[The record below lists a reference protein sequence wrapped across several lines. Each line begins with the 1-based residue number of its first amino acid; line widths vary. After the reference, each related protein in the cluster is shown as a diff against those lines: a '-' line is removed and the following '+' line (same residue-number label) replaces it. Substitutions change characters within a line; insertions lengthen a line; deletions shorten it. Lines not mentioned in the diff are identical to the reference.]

1 MKKQLLLLALAL
13 STTSPVMSIFH
24 GTDIIDF
31 INTHGLETLTS
42 SQQRDF
48 KTLLGGAEFFH
59 KNQINKLYPYQSSVE
74 ITPLMLAAYYV
85 NPEMVAILLEH
96 GADVSLTAKG
106 NFGIRDK
113 ALNFASLVL
122 SSEKNVCKIEMLNTL
137 KDHTSPDTRYART
150 VMLLQDAESN

>member
-31 INTHGLETLTS
+31 INKNGLETLTS

-59 KNQINKLYPYQSSVE
+59 KNQINKLYPYQSVE

-106 NFGIRDK
+106 NFGIRDQ

-122 SSEKNVCKIEMLNTL
+122 SSEKSAYKIEMLNTL